1 MYFLIIRWNTEFFWI
16 QFNINFDFKLFHVP
30 KFYYLL
36 TDIICSCDGFWY
48 LIKLFVNESNISRS
62 HHRAAIVCS
71 FDRFLT
77 SIFRK
82 QPQRIF
88 LRIWTLLGG
97 IHWVGGNLPGWNLLG
112 GIHRVEILQV
122 EFFNWPGEEFWW
134 IASSKLFRRC
144 MH

>member
-1 MYFLIIRWNTEFFWI
+1 MKKKAYFLFIYSYVCSFSFMCFLIIRWNTEFFWM

-88 LRIWTLLGG
+88 LWIWTLLGG
-97 IHWVGGNLPGWNLLG
+97 IHWVGICRV
-112 GIHRVEILQV
+112 GI
-122 EFFNWPGEEFWW
+122 
-134 IASSKLFRRC
+134 C
-144 MH
+144 